1 MKIDKNKGSRQKH
14 NYGGNNNLG
23 TSIRNMLYDQ
33 IFSLSHFEFKNNKIL
48 PIKCFADNKSLGK
61 CIVYYS

>member
-1 MKIDKNKGSRQKH
+1 MRYSLIWKEARSKIDLCFCTETKTIFSSCMKIDKNKESRQKH

-33 IFSLSHFEFKNNKIL
+33 VFSL
-48 PIKCFADNKSLGK
+48 
-61 CIVYYS
+61 